1 MYENSLETFG
11 AHDVYGVEDVFVS
24 VSLGQSV
31 LMTPQSSSLA
41 ALAHFS
47 ARAEHQSQALKGG
60 RTHTCTSISQPLP
73 LARIAL
79 QQNVLMHSQSQN
91 AETLG
96 ERRRN
101 GREWYTAL

>member
-31 LMTPQSSSLA
+31 LMTPQSS
-41 ALAHFS
+41 HFS

-91 AETLG
+91 AETPG

-101 GREWYTAL
+101 GREWYTTL